1 MKKKS
6 ERISENTDRVE
17 ELSDL
22 VNVLIGRI
30 FRLEMEVQ
38 ELREEL
44 NNDR

>member
-6 ERISENTDRVE
+6 ERITENTDRVE

-44 NNDR
+44 NSDR